1 MESTL
6 FKTLASFVH
15 QPDREPGQAFIEYAL
30 IVVGVGTATEVAIQS
45 LGQRTADVF
54 NAISAS
60 LGAS

>member
-1 MESTL
+1 M
-6 FKTLASFVH
+6 FKALATFVRK
-15 QPDREPGQAFIEYAL
+15 PDREAGQAFIEYAL

-54 NAISAS
+54 NAIGAS